1 MFEKYLMLFVY
12 FSSLL
17 GLSYLASK
25 RVKDLKDYF
34 AGGKELGYWVAAFS
48 TQATGESAWLLLGL
62 TGMGAMIG
70 VTAYWV
76 VVGEVLGVFVAWF
89 MMAKRFK
96 RLTDYYDSLTMTDF
110 LVSRLRPQTNTLRF
124 LAAFTLAIFSLV
136 YISAQIDATG
146 SAFERFLGWDYFVG
160 AVFGFAVVVI
170 YCVTGG
176 FLAVAWTDLVQ
187 GVVML
192 VCLVMLPLI
201 TLIGL
206 ADLPEIMGGLRVV
219 DPALLGFF
227 GGHGPNIMGA
237 MTVLGMMLIGLGFL
251 GSPQIFARFIAIKDE
266 EELKKGKWVAVI
278 FTFLVGVSAVS
289 IGILGRYIFTGV
301 DVDPEIVMGNG
312 AQNVLPDLVDYNF
325 PPLIVGL
332 YVAAVLSAIMSTVS
346 SLLIM
351 AAGSVTNDL
360 YKKIYRPDL
369 AGEAAS
375 RVSRWVTFGLAI
387 LSLVLAITVA
397 MVSPDRT
404 IFWFAIFGWSGI
416 AATFCPAVILSLFW
430 RGYTVSGAISSIV
443 VGFLSIPIFKFVVQ
457 DIDSVGSYF
466 IALEALP
473 PAFIASLL
481 VGICASKLRP
491 QNNLEETYTQELI
504 ELQSSKTR

>member
-1 MFEKYLMLFVY
+1 
-12 FSSLL
+12 
-17 GLSYLASK
+17 
-25 RVKDLKDYF
+25 
-34 AGGKELGYWVAAFS
+34 
-48 TQATGESAWLLLGL
+48 
-62 TGMGAMIG
+62 
-70 VTAYWV
+70 
-76 VVGEVLGVFVAWF
+76 
-89 MMAKRFK
+89 MAKRFK

-110 LVSRLRPQTNTLRF
+110 LVSRLRPPTNTLRL
-124 LAAFTLAIFSLV
+124 LAALTLATFSLI

-160 AVFGFAVVVI
+160 AVFGFAVVVV

-187 GVVML
+187 GVIMVA
-192 VCLVMLPLI
+192 CLVILPLI
-201 TLIGL
+201 TLIAL
-206 ADLPEIMGGLRVV
+206 PDLPEIIKGLRVI

-227 GGHGPNIMGA
+227 GGHGPNLMGA

-266 EELKKGKWVAVI
+266 EELNKGKWVAVI

-301 DVDPEIVMGNG
+301 NVDPEVVMGNG

-360 YKKIYRPDL
+360 YKKIYRGDL
-369 AGEAAS
+369 AGETYS
-375 RVSRWVTFGLAI
+375 HLSRWVTLGLAI
-387 LSLVLAITVA
+387 LSLVLAMIVA
-397 MVSPDRT
+397 VVSPDRT

-430 RGYTVSGAISSIV
+430 RGYTVTGAICSIV

-457 DIDSVGSYF
+457 DIDSIGSYF
-466 IALEALP
+466 TALEALP

-481 VGICASKLRP
+481 VGILASKVRP
-491 QNNLEETYTQELI
+491 QNNLEESYNEDLTEL
-504 ELQSSKTR
+504 ESNKNR